1 MGGVPVGHDQQIGL
15 FRIPALTAVPLGQ
28 GGLEHRFGLGDERPV
43 PGQQAQPPGQRF
55 SRGDGRG
62 GDGQHVGAM
71 VPVPLGVVVLV
82 VEHIEVALGDRPLIR
97 PGEPPDLLARHPG
110 RVLVHALRPPAPPL
124 AVGRVALRIAK
135 GAGIDR
141 GVVMMRDCGGIG
153 SDAAGGGV
161 GASAGFPAGDPD
173 RGRPG
178 RVQEPA
184 TVHPGLPTRRRVG
197 HHDLLSS
204 WEDRIDLAV
213 ARSRRTGTAWRTG
226 GPSAPWWRPT
236 LHCDDVE
243 ARTVRNLP
251 SCSEVITGP
260 ATARRLSCSR
270 DSVAAACT
278 ALVAARRSWS
288 SSTRREKSTLPPWI
302 AAIARSCPGSA
313 RLLPLTWSARSR
325 PPGIG
330 TITDPLRKRTETAIR
345 TSRPR
350 RTGSCVGTA

>member
-1 MGGVPVGHDQQIGL
+1 
-15 FRIPALTAVPLGQ
+15 
-28 GGLEHRFGLGDERPV
+28 
-43 PGQQAQPPGQRF
+43 
-55 SRGDGRG
+55 
-62 GDGQHVGAM
+62 
-71 VPVPLGVVVLV
+71 
-82 VEHIEVALGDRPLIR
+82 
-97 PGEPPDLLARHPG
+97 
-110 RVLVHALRPPAPPL
+110 
-124 AVGRVALRIAK
+124 
-135 GAGIDR
+135 
-141 GVVMMRDCGGIG
+141 MMRHCGGIG

-161 GASAGFPAGDPD
+161 GASAGFPARDPD

-197 HHDLLSS
+197 HNDLLSS

-288 SSTRREKSTLPPWI
+288 SSTRREKPRFLLRLRQLPGRVQARPACCPSHGLPGPGRLASVRSPTRCGKGLKPRSGLRGQEEPDPASVRPDGQHRRCPARRPGGGHLHRRVRPAGPATPPRPAGELLRFWI
-302 AAIARSCPGSA
+302 GDSPSAAVAAISA
-313 RLLPLTWSARSR
+313 VATNVP
-325 PPGIG
+325 
-330 TITDPLRKRTETAIR
+330 
-345 TSRPR
+345 
-350 RTGSCVGTA
+350 